1 MSLKKLASLIVKIS
15 ANGAQAQAEFRK
27 LEKSA
32 QEFGQSM
39 QRVGKNMSKYVTIPL
54 TAMAALS
61 INAANTQLQ
70 AEARLLTALKGR
82 EDVQK
87 RLIKQAAELQSR
99 SLYGDEAIIE
109 QQAYLAA
116 LGMSEQQINDTIE
129 AAAQLAAALGMDL
142 NSAVRNL
149 AKTYSGMTGELGE
162 SVPAL
167 RELTAEEL
175 KAGAAIEYVKENY
188 QGFAE
193 TAAETGTG
201 PLVQLKNKLGDL
213 AEKVGTILIPILDKV
228 VVILDALVDALSK
241 LPEGAQTAVVGFGV
255 IAAAIGPVLM
265 AVGSIISSLKLII
278 PAVASVKTAMVSAFG
293 AGGPIFVAVTALVGM
308 LVELYNMT
316 NRLDQWSKEWEDK
329 EKQRLADKERL
340 TREGALKSYYGYTQQ
355 EDAYNSRG
363 ELVMRAGKVEGNY
376 DVERIRRRIAELQNL
391 ASATDKF
398 LHLQENL
405 TREELNLI
413 HKTWP
418 NQPFENAKALLP
430 DINAELRGLR
440 QALSDIEAGRTL
452 DDILN
457 SVVVEEFNATTEET
471 VGIIGKL
478 QEQIEALED
487 KKLLATSKEEIGE
500 INLQLAELNKQLDEI
515 KDYDPTKVVTKLD
528 TIATKPLT
536 FGVSGPKMASLE
548 KSFNFE
554 EWKKKFITMSDEMV
568 GLVNSLNSA
577 LSNAFGSLASAMGE
591 GIEAAITGDEFKPM
605 QRLMLIIGDM
615 LKQMG
620 AALVAYATA
629 LEAFKE
635 AWKNPWIAFGAG
647 LAAIAAG
654 SVITG
659 LAKRGLPKLAQGGLA
674 YGPTIA
680 VVGDNPGA
688 ANDPEVVAPL
698 SKLRDYMG
706 GQKLELTGDIQW
718 EMRGDTLRAVLDRNN
733 IRVATL
739 G

>member
-1 MSLKKLASLIVKIS
+1 MSLKKLASLIVKIN

-39 QRVGKNMSKYVTIPL
+39 QRVGKDMSKYVTVPL

-61 INAANTQLQ
+61 VNAANTQLQ

-87 RLIKQAAELQSR
+87 RLIKQAGELQSR
-99 SLYGDEAIIE
+99 SLYGDEVIIE

-175 KAGAAIEYVKENY
+175 KAGAAIEYVNENY
-188 QGFAE
+188 KGFAE

-201 PLVQLKNKLGDL
+201 PLVWIKNKLGDL
-213 AEKVGTILIPILDKV
+213 AEKVGTILLPILDKLV
-228 VVILDALVDALSK
+228 ALISYFVDWLNQ
-241 LPEGAQTAVVGFGV
+241 LPQPVQEMIVYIGTAV
-255 IAAAIGPVLM
+255 AAIGPLLTI
-265 AVGSIISSLKLII
+265 VGSLIG
-278 PAVASVKTAMVSAFG
+278 KFG
-293 AGGPIFVAVTALVGM
+293 AIASAIPKVGTALLALARSPITITVAAIGT
-308 LVELYNMT
+308 LITALATFE
-316 NRLDQWSKEWEDK
+316 SK
-329 EKQRLADKERL
+329 AERA
-340 TREGALKSYYGYTQQ
+340 RKAALK
-355 EDAYNSRG
+355 
-363 ELVMRAGKVEGNY
+363 M
-376 DVERIRRRIAELQNL
+376 
-391 ASATDKF
+391 
-398 LHLQENL
+398 
-405 TREELNLI
+405 EE
-413 HKTWP
+413 
-418 NQPFENAKALLP
+418 F
-430 DINAELRGLR
+430 R
-440 QALSDIEAGRTL
+440 EAGRVENEDYFYNLTMDMYNRPSVSDEELQKLKNEYQSWIDAEANL
-452 DDILN
+452 DSKRNFQAQLRAINDIILQRMRAVEDEAASQRKLN
-457 SVVVEEFNATTEET
+457 KET
-471 VGIIGKL
+471 QAAVGIIGKL
-478 QEQIEALED
+478 QEQIKALED

-528 TIATKPLT
+528 PIATKPLT
-536 FGVSGPKMASLE
+536 FGVSGPKMAPLE
-548 KSFNFE
+548 KSLNIE
-554 EWKKKFITMSDEMV
+554 EWKKKFLTMSDEMV

-577 LSNAFGSLASAMGE
+577 LSNAFASLASAMGE

-635 AWKNPWIAFGAG
+635 AWKNPWVALGAG

-688 ANDPEVVAPL
+688 VNDPEVVAPL
-698 SKLRDYMG
+698 SKLRNYMG
-706 GQKLELTGDIQW
+706 GQKLELTGDIEW
-718 EMRGDTLRAVLDRNN
+718 ELHGDKLRALLNREN
-733 IRVATL
+733 IRLSTL